1 MFLFIF
7 LCINTGY
14 EQLNSAASPS
24 ESEIKEDDDTERG
37 DSYSFYNAEQAK
49 KKKKKRK
56 TKKRT
61 GKYLSSSQRK
71 SSEDNAD
78 AEDDISRTVRE
89 VDKLFGTDSS
99 EQNAASFGAKDVTGA
114 KSLLMV
120 QHKNL
125 NPANEMKRM
134 FGNRVVQAEQSKR
147 RNPRG
152 APRLLRST
160 WLVNPKENWPPVGKT
175 GIYMNLVANPD
186 LPSTPTHKPITDK
199 NAIYFAFEHSPAYRQ
214 LQQKFLTAVE
224 TMDSDNIIKI
234 INQQPYH
241 VDSLIQLSEL
251 CKMSEDYSMASE
263 LIEHAI
269 FALESSFHSMFSI
282 VAGTSR
288 LDYRRQE
295 NRALF
300 VVLFKH
306 AQFLESRACS
316 RTALEITKFLLTLD
330 PDNDPL
336 AVILVIDFYAIR
348 AKQFEWLIQLFEE
361 WEESHSL
368 SQLPNMAYSYALA
381 LFYSRKLDE
390 ADVALQYALLMFPAV
405 LRLLIDELSIQADAR
420 LKSHS
425 YFSSLAYSKQRLPL
439 QQLTSLYVARCQMVW
454 RDADILPWLERN
466 VGTVLD
472 KVDGND
478 AIVKDYDQKRSSRY
492 INPPRPILRHIV
504 LSDFKEKVPL
514 AQALKNEPSTAILM
528 YDPLPPLDSIDI
540 YTR

>member
-1 MFLFIF
+1 MFFHV
-7 LCINTGY
+7 CY
-14 EQLNSAASPS
+14 EQLNQASPS
-24 ESEIKEDDDTERG
+24 GSASEIKEDDDTERG
-37 DSYSFYNAEQAK
+37 DSYNFYNAEQAK

-61 GKYLSSSQRK
+61 GKYVSQRK

-78 AEDDISRTVRE
+78 AEDDISRTVKE
-89 VDKLFGTDSS
+89 VDKLFGTT
-99 EQNAASFGAKDVTGA
+99 EQNVKSCTTKDVNGTNF

-125 NPANEMKRM
+125 NASNEMKRM
-134 FGNRVVQAEQSKR
+134 FGNRIVQAEQNKR

-152 APRLLRST
+152 GPRLFKST

-175 GIYMNLVANPD
+175 GIYMNLVTNTD
-186 LPSTPTHKPITDK
+186 LP
-199 NAIYFAFEHSPAYRQ
+199 NATYFAFEHSPSYRQ
-214 LQQKFLTAVE
+214 VQQKFITAVE
-224 TMDSDNIIKI
+224 TMNSDNIIKI

-251 CKMSEDYSMASE
+251 CKLSEDYSMASE

-282 VAGTSR
+282 VSGKCR

-295 NRALF
+295 NRSF
-300 VVLFKH
+300 FIVLFKH

-316 RTALEITKFLLTLD
+316 RTALEITKLLLSLD

-336 AVILVIDFYAIR
+336 AVILVLDFYAIR
-348 AKQFEWLIQLFEE
+348 AKQFDWIIQLFEE
-361 WEESHSL
+361 WEESHNL

-381 LFYSRKLDE
+381 LFYNKRIE
-390 ADVALQYALLMFPAV
+390 ADKALQYALIMFPAV
-405 LRLLIDELSIQADAR
+405 LRLLIDELSIQADPR
-420 LKSHS
+420 VLSHK
-425 YFSSLAYSKQRLPL
+425 YFSSLSYSQQSHPL
-439 QQLTSLYVARCQMVW
+439 KQLTSLYVARSKVVW
-454 RDADILPWLERN
+454 KDVEILNWLEKN
-466 VGTVLD
+466 VHVVLD
-472 KVDGND
+472 QVDANEP
-478 AIVKDYDQKRSSRY
+478 IVKDYEKKRNSRY

-504 LSDFKEKVPL
+504 LSDLKGVPL
-514 AQALKNEPSTAILM
+514 AQSLLNEPSAILM

>member
-1 MFLFIF
+1 MFFCLFT
-7 LCINTGY
+7 L
-14 EQLNSAASPS
+14 QLNQTASPS

-37 DSYSFYNAEQAK
+37 DSYNFYNVEAK

-61 GKYLSSSQRK
+61 GKYLSQRK

-89 VDKLFGTDSS
+89 VDKLFGTNSS
-99 EQNAASFGAKDVTGA
+99 EQNASNLASKETGST
-114 KSLLMV
+114 KSILMV

-125 NPANEMKRM
+125 NSANEVKRM
-134 FGNRVVQAEQSKR
+134 FGNRVVQAEQNKR

-175 GIYMNLVANPD
+175 GIYMNVVPNPE
-186 LPSTPTHKPITDK
+186 PSSTPTHKPITDK
-199 NAIYFAFEHSPAYRQ
+199 NAIYFSFEHSSDYRQ

-251 CKMSEDYSMASE
+251 CKMSEDYGMASE
-263 LIEHAI
+263 LIEHAVY
-269 FALESSFHSMFSI
+269 ALESSFHSMFSI
-282 VAGTSR
+282 VSGTCR

-300 VVLFKH
+300 IVLFKH

-330 PDNDPL
+330 PDNDVL

-348 AKQFEWLIQLFEE
+348 AKQFEWLAQLFEE
-361 WEESHSL
+361 WGESHSL

-381 LFYSRKLDE
+381 LFYSRRLDE
-390 ADVALQYALLMFPAV
+390 ADKALQYSLLMFPAV
-405 LRLLIDELSIQADAR
+405 LRLLLDELAIQTDSRVTTHA
-420 LKSHS
+420 

-439 QQLTSLYVARCQMVW
+439 QQLTSLYVARSKMVW

-466 VGTVLD
+466 VGVVLD
-472 KVDGND
+472 KVDAND
-478 AIVKDYDQKRSSRY
+478 PIVEEYDTKRSSRY
-492 INPPRPILRHIV
+492 ITPPRPILRHIV

-514 AQALKNEPSTAILM
+514 ADALKNEPSTSILM